1 MRKGLAL
8 IALLICVTMVQPLA
22 VGAVDEK
29 PAGKFK
35 DVAANYWAR
44 AMIEQ
49 AVEKGYVDGF
59 TDGTFKP
66 ENKVTR
72 AEFIKMLVDALKLP
86 HVEKGS
92 PWYQPY
98 VASLIEMGIHKESD
112 FKSNYDS
119 SLSRLE
125 MVKLA
130 ARATN
135 PGIDNDPN
143 GTDPNYLVFLGT
155 QSGILQGTGN
165 GNLDL
170 KGTSTRAQ
178 AVVIIERILSVN
190 AGKKLT
196 IDKYAMSS
204 AELAWH
210 RTNVFTVMPEFFR
223 TQYPFEVEQ
232 SIDPINKWD
241 VSKMTLTSK
250 DGKYSGAM
258 NRIIAI
264 DLADPKDPNRN
275 LLGDINKLKWYA
287 NGPVS
292 NGVAEGYSIK
302 SVTNSYILFFD
313 GELIYNKDKKSYADE
328 RPVFTIIGD
337 RPNQSELK
345 EFYKGKL
352 NIAATVFV
360 QGISDTPAFIIPK
373 TSSVKYEDL
382 IIRLYTPSFIGAS
395 ETKVDLIEV
404 AGPGN
409 PYVMP

>member
-1 MRKGLAL
+1 MRKGFTL
-8 IALLICVTMVQPLA
+8 IALVICLAMLQPLV
-22 VGAVDEK
+22 VGAADEK
-29 PAGKFK
+29 AARKFK
-35 DVAANYWAR
+35 DVAAGYWASE
-44 AMIEQ
+44 MIEQ
-49 AVEKGYVDGF
+49 AVEKGYVNGF
-59 TDGTFKP
+59 SDGTFKP
-66 ENKVTR
+66 EKKVTR

-98 VASLIEMGIHKESD
+98 VASLIETGIHKEND
-112 FKSNYDS
+112 FKNNYDS
-119 SLSRLE
+119 TLTRFE
-125 MVKLA
+125 MVRLA

-135 PGIDNDPN
+135 PGIDNHPH
-143 GTDPNYLVFLGT
+143 GSDPNYLVFLGT
-155 QSGILQGTGN
+155 QSGILQGTGS

-210 RTNVFTVMPEFFR
+210 RTNVFTVMQEFFR

-232 SIDPINKWD
+232 SIDPINNWD
-241 VSKMTLTSK
+241 ARKMTLTSK
-250 DGKYSGAM
+250 DGKYKGAI

-264 DLADPKDPNRN
+264 DLADPKDPNRK
-275 LLGDINKLKWYA
+275 LLGDINKLQWYA
-287 NGPVS
+287 NGPITD
-292 NGVAEGYSIK
+292 GIAEGYPIK
-302 SVTNSYILFFD
+302 SQTNSYILYFE

-328 RPVFTIIGD
+328 RPVLTIIGD
-337 RPNQSELK
+337 RPSENQRK

-352 NIAATVFV
+352 NRPATVFV

-373 TSSVKYEDL
+373 TSSVRYEDL
-382 IIRLYTPSFIGAS
+382 TIRLYTPSFTGAS

>member
-8 IALLICVTMVQPLA
+8 IALLICVAMVQPLA

-59 TDGTFKP
+59 SDGTFKP

-98 VASLIEMGIHKESD
+98 VASLIETGIHKESD
-112 FKSNYDS
+112 FKNKYDS
-119 SLSRLE
+119 SLTRLE

-135 PGIDNDPN
+135 PGIDNDSN
-143 GTDPNYLVFLGT
+143 GSDPNYLVFLGT

-210 RTNVFTVMPEFFR
+210 RTNVFTLMPEFFR
-223 TQYPFEVEQ
+223 TQYPDEVEQ
-232 SIDPINKWD
+232 LIDPINNWD
-241 VSKMTLTSK
+241 ANKMTLTSK
-250 DGKYSGAM
+250 DGKYKGAI

-264 DLADPKDPNRN
+264 DLADPKDPNRK

-287 NGPVS
+287 NGPIS
-292 NGVAEGYSIK
+292 DGIAEGYPIK
-302 SVTNSYILFFD
+302 PQTNSYIIYFE
-313 GELIYNKDKKSYADE
+313 GELIYNKDKKSYANEAPD
-328 RPVFTIIGD
+328 FSIIGSV
-337 RPNQSELK
+337 PSESEMM
-345 EFYKGKL
+345 EFYNGKL
-352 NIAATVFV
+352 NKPATVFV
-360 QGISDTPAFIIPK
+360 QGISDTPAFVIPK

-382 IIRLYTPSFIGAS
+382 TIRLYTPSFTGAS
-395 ETKVDLIEV
+395 ESKVDLIEV
-404 AGPGN
+404 AGPGY